1 MKIKSFEFSRRELA
15 GSMGDL
21 GILIPFAIGYMSV
34 CGLNPAGF
42 LVMMGLAN
50 IATGIAYRLPMP
62 IEPMKVLAVAAIAQ
76 HWSPSMVYASAF
88 AMGMVWIL
96 FAVTGIVGWIGRVTP
111 QSVTRGIQAS
121 LGILLVIEAVKML
134 STGWVL
140 GIISAIL
147 ALILR
152 QNRHAPA
159 AVVLMG
165 LGIVTVLAKGQ
176 IFEISIPSIS
186 LPPITTF
193 RPEQI
198 WQTLVLAGFA
208 QIPLTVTNATIA
220 TSSLIRTYW
229 PDRPVSERR
238 LSLNQGLMNLIIP
251 FFGGMPMCHG
261 AGGLAGQYY
270 FGARTGGTNII
281 EGLVE
286 ICLGL
291 FFGASVAGLFT
302 IFPRAIIGAM
312 MLLVGV
318 EMTRF
323 AKNMRQPVQ
332 FLPMAATIAVSLTTN
347 MAFGF
352 LAGIMADILV
362 RYIAQKR
369 LLERN
374 SK

>member
-1 MKIKSFEFSRRELA
+1 MIRIKSFEFSRRELA

-21 GILIPFAIGYMSV
+21 GILIPFAIGYMTV

-50 IATGIAYRLPMP
+50 IATGLAYRLPMP

-88 AMGMVWIL
+88 AMGMIWIL
-96 FAVTGIVGWIGRVTP
+96 FAVTGIVGWLGRVTP
-111 QSVTRGIQAS
+111 QSVIRGIQAS
-121 LGILLVIEAVKML
+121 LGILLIIEAVKML
-134 STGWVL
+134 SSGWVL
-140 GIISAIL
+140 GILCVIIAL
-147 ALILR
+147 ALR

-165 LGIVTVLAKGQ
+165 LGIVIVLAKGQ
-176 IFEISIPSIS
+176 FFEISTPTLS
-186 LPPITTF
+186 LPPITAF
-193 RPEQI
+193 RPEEI

-220 TSSLIRTYW
+220 TSSLISTYW
-229 PDRPVSERR
+229 PDRPVSEKR
-238 LSLNQGLMNLIIP
+238 LSLNQGLMNLVVP

-286 ICLGL
+286 ICIGL

-302 IFPRAIIGAM
+302 VFPLAIIGAM
-312 MLLVGV
+312 MLLVGI

-323 AKNMRQPVQ
+323 AKDSLRPDH
-332 FLPMAATIAVSLTTN
+332 LIPMAATIAVSLMTN
-347 MAFGF
+347 MAYGF
-352 LAGIMADILV
+352 LAGIVTDILA
-362 RYIAQKR
+362 RYVAKKR
-369 LLERN
+369 KQ
-374 SK
+374 SV